1 MSFLFGN
8 NLTAEQRLSKAVVS
22 IMGNPKYTALAQ
34 VLVIGDRKVD
44 NTIPTACTN
53 GRDEIYGRKF
63 IESLTD
69 PELRFLVL
77 HETRHKLYRHLHVW
91 AHLYK
96 EDASLANRACDYVIN
111 LQLMDENKDGF
122 ATMPMKDG
130 IPVGLIDEKYR
141 GMDTAQV
148 FKLLKQDKQKQQQQQ
163 SGQGQGQQGQGQPQ
177 QGQGQPQQGQGQPQQ
192 GQPNDNGLDSHDWEG
207 AQEMTEEDKKELA
220 REVDE
225 AVRQG
230 ALTAGKLGHNTP
242 RYLQDLMQPQ
252 VDWREVLREYVTE
265 TCAGKDYGTWARPNR
280 RFMGAGVYMP
290 STISERVGELV
301 IAIDTSGS
309 IGGPELVAFLS
320 EVQGIAETVK
330 PEAVRILYW
339 DTAVRGDERYET
351 DDLEKIAEST
361 KPKGGGGT
369 SITCVNKY
377 MADNLINAQAVIVLT
392 DGYLGGRWGQW
403 QVPVLWCISGGA
415 SVSPPGHVVNI
426 NI

>member
-34 VLVIGDRKVD
+34 VLVIGNRTVNDK
-44 NTIPTACTN
+44 IPTACTN

-96 EDASLANRACDYVIN
+96 EDASLANKACDYVIN
-111 LQLMDENKDGF
+111 LQIQDENKDGF
-122 ATMPMKDG
+122 ATMPVKDG
-130 IPVGLIDEKYR
+130 QPVGLIDEKYR

-148 FKLLKQDKQKQQQQQ
+148 FKLLKQDKQNQQQQQQQ
-163 SGQGQGQQGQGQPQ
+163 SGQGQGQPGQPGQ
-177 QGQGQPQQGQGQPQQ
+177 QSQPDEG
-192 GQPNDNGLDSHDWEG
+192 GLDSHDWEG

-230 ALTAGKLGHNTP
+230 AMTAGKLGHDTP
-242 RYLQDLMQPQ
+242 RDLENLLQPQ
-252 VDWREVLREYVTE
+252 VDWKEVLREFITE

-290 STISERVGELV
+290 STISEQVGELV

-309 IGGPELVAFLS
+309 IGSAELTAALS
-320 EVQGIAETVK
+320 EVQGIAEMVK

-339 DTAVRGDERYET
+339 DTQVRGDERYET
-351 DDLEKIAEST
+351 DDLEKIVKST
-361 KPKGGGGT
+361 KPRGGGGT
-369 SITCVNKY
+369 RITCVNKY

-392 DGYLGGRWGQW
+392 DGYLGGQWGQW
-403 QVPVLWCISGGA
+403 QVPVLWCIVGDA
-415 SVSPPGHVVNI
+415 SVSPPGRVVNI
-426 NI
+426 KI

>member
-34 VLVIGDRKVD
+34 VLVIGNRTV
-44 NTIPTACTN
+44 NEIPTACTN
-53 GRDEIYGRKF
+53 GRDEVYGRKF
-63 IESLTD
+63 IEGLTD

-96 EDASLANRACDYVIN
+96 EDPDLANKACDYVIN
-111 LQLMDENKDGF
+111 LQIQDENKDGF

-130 IPVGLIDEKYR
+130 LPVGLIDEKYR

-148 FKLLKQDKQKQQQQQ
+148 FNRLKQDKQNQPP
-163 SGQGQGQQGQGQPQ
+163 QGQGQPQ
-177 QGQGQPQQGQGQPQQ
+177 QGQGQPQQGQPS
-192 GQPNDNGLDSHDWEG
+192 QPNDNGLDSHDWEG
-207 AQEMTEEDKKELA
+207 AQEMTEDDKKELA

-225 AVRQG
+225 AIRQG
-230 ALTAGKLGHNTP
+230 ALTAGKLGHDAP
-242 RYLQDLMQPQ
+242 RDLQELLQPQ
-252 VDWREVLREYVTE
+252 VDWREVLRDYITE

-290 STISERVGELV
+290 STLSEQVGELV

-320 EVQGIAETVK
+320 EVQGIAEAVK

-351 DDLEKIAEST
+351 DDLEKIAKST
-361 KPKGGGGT
+361 KPRGGGGT
-369 SITCVNKY
+369 SIKCVNKY

-392 DGYLGGRWGQW
+392 DGYLGGQWGQW
-403 QVPVLWCISGGA
+403 QLPVLWCIAGGA
-415 SVSPPGHVVNI
+415 SVSPPGRVVNI